1 MKTPDNNI
9 DTNDNG
15 LILEDMLTYD
25 NLLEEL
31 ESDRDWTIKTLSCSR
46 VECQVDEFGFN
57 ENLLPALIEFHK
69 LNDIHHDA
77 VYYLTRHEMELRD
90 ELIEGTNNFFESK
103 TNEEIVEYYRE
114 NEPYVFGMRDELEKI
129 YLM

>member
-25 NLLEEL
+25 SLLEEL

-57 ENLLPALIEFHK
+57 ENILPALINFHK
-69 LNDIHHDA
+69 LNDIHHDS

-114 NEPYVFGMRDELEKI
+114 NEPYVFGMQDELEKI
-129 YLM
+129 YSM

>member
-9 DTNDNG
+9 DTNENG

-57 ENLLPALIEFHK
+57 
-69 LNDIHHDA
+69 
-77 VYYLTRHEMELRD
+77 
-90 ELIEGTNNFFESK
+90 
-103 TNEEIVEYYRE
+103 
-114 NEPYVFGMRDELEKI
+114 
-129 YLM
+129 